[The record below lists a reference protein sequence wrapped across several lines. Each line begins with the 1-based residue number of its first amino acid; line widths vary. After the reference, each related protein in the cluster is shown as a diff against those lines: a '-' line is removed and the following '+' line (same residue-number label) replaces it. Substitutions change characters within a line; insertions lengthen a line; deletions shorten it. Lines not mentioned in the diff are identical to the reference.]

1 MFGLRQRR
9 GKRRPHGN
17 GDVSP
22 ETERLVGLLA
32 AQGIDHVLDVGG
44 NVGQYARGLRA
55 GGYLGRIT
63 SFEPLSGPHRE
74 LSALAAADPLWTIA
88 PRMALAAANGR
99 AVMRVSNRSDMSSLL
114 PMAALTLEALPK
126 SFEVAQEEVA
136 TFRLDAVFADFVRP
150 GARVLLKI
158 DTQGSEADILRGA
171 AGVIESLTGLQVEMS
186 LRPMYEGET
195 RYLDLCR
202 FIEDQGFEPY
212 WFTPGN
218 FSKRLGRQLQFDG
231 VFFRR

>member
-1 MFGLRQRR
+1 MLRIWQRR
-9 GKRRPHGN
+9 RKRQ
-17 GDVSP
+17 GDGDLSP

-32 AQGIDHVLDVGG
+32 AQRIDHVLDVGG
-44 NVGQYARGLRA
+44 NVGQYALSLRA
-55 GGYLGRIT
+55 GGYAGRIT
-63 SFEPLSGPHRE
+63 SFEPVSAAHRE
-74 LSALAAADPLWTIA
+74 LAALAAGDGLWRVA
-88 PRMALAAANGR
+88 PRMALAASSGR

-114 PMAALTLEALPK
+114 PMEALTLEALPK
-126 SFEVAQEEVA
+126 SFEIAQEEVE
-136 TFRLDAVFADFVRP
+136 THCLDAVFADFVRP
-150 GARVLLKI
+150 GERVLLKI

-171 AGVIESLTGLQVEMS
+171 MGVIGQLAGLQVEMS
-186 LRPMYEGET
+186 LRPMYAGET

-231 VFFRR
+231 VFFRC